1 MKGRIAEIFES
12 IQGEGAFLGEQQIF
26 VRFFGCNLNCSFC
39 DTKLN
44 SFQEYEPQ
52 ELLDRVSLFGNSCH
66 SVAFTGG
73 EPLLQ
78 KDFLKEVVRLTASR
92 GYFNYLETNGTLYNE
107 LSDVLDYFDFIAMDI
122 KLPSSGSAFGLW
134 KAHRAFLEIA
144 ARKEVFLKCV
154 ISGDTSQ
161 EDLRMA
167 SALVKE
173 VAPTAL
179 VVLQPNSFEERVL
192 VDKKLEQARNV
203 FGEFGLSACVIPQLH
218 KIVGMR

>member
-78 KDFLKEVVRLTASR
+78 KDFLKEIARLTAFR
-92 GYFNYLETNGTLYNE
+92 GYSNYLETNGTLYNE
-107 LSDVLDYFDFIAMDI
+107 LLDVLDHFDFIAMDI

-154 ISGDTSQ
+154 ISGNTSQ

-179 VVLQPNSFEERVL
+179 VVLQPNSFEERAL

-203 FGEFGLSACVIPQLH
+203 FGEFGVSACVIPQLH
-218 KIVGMR
+218 KIVGVR

>member
-26 VRFFGCNLNCSFC
+26 VRFFGCNLNCSYC

-52 ELLDRVSLFGNSCH
+52 ELLGRIALFGNSCH

-78 KDFLKEVVRLTASR
+78 KDFLKEVARLTVSR
-92 GYFNYLETNGTLYNE
+92 GYSNYLETNGTLYNE

-203 FGEFGLSACVIPQLH
+203 FGEFRISACVIPQLH